1 MLQQRNAYQLRQ
13 MRNCIQSFYDYCFL
27 WRKRKDL
34 LTERRKGTVKR
45 KIIISIIF
53 IVSVLVLMYAEY
65 VYIIHN
71 LCPYTE
77 NEGTVYIELFGR
89 IDEYEAD
96 QF

>member
-1 MLQQRNAYQLRQ
+1 MKKKAA
-13 MRNCIQSFYDYCFL
+13 ITIF
-27 WRKRKDL
+27 
-34 LTERRKGTVKR
+34 
-45 KIIISIIF
+45 IIF
-53 IVSVLVLMYAEY
+53 SVLVLMYAEY

>member
-1 MLQQRNAYQLRQ
+1 M
-13 MRNCIQSFYDYCFL
+13 
-27 WRKRKDL
+27 
-34 LTERRKGTVKR
+34 KR

>member
-1 MLQQRNAYQLRQ
+1 M
-13 MRNCIQSFYDYCFL
+13 
-27 WRKRKDL
+27 
-34 LTERRKGTVKR
+34 KR

-77 NEGTVYIELFGR
+77 NGGTVYIELFGR
-89 IDEYEAD
+89 IDEYEAG